1 MAITLRRQIS
11 DEEKKIVLAR
21 HGRQCF
27 ATGHAIPDGE
37 PLQYDHIR
45 AFASGGQSELD
56 NIAPMCEP
64 HNKAKGTLPLE
75 DFRVKLELESF
86 FREGER
92 LTLRNLLE
100 HFKAKKMLQAY
111 GESVQVT
118 AAENAVHLENHDYAG
133 DFPLFVCPRTGWKY
147 FYATLPTSI
156 LNSDDDEDHRLGLQP
171 RFLIFDKVFD
181 LFRHFQHCPVL
192 QPSVGRISD
201 GRILLFDGQHKA
213 AALLWNNQRAFECKI
228 YLNPDVRVLNQ
239 TNIAAHDKFAQM
251 RFFSSVMILK
261 LGGQFGNDFEDYR
274 RLEDGTTKS
283 ERGFMDY
290 LENAPGTQMTR
301 GDRNKRF
308 RSYLYN
314 SIMEDAGNKTRPL
327 VSVSNRSSATEPLTV
342 DMLSKSLFA
351 CFLYTEPVTDDMAS
365 DSYKREQ
372 EFSNNITLLNLLYD
386 LALGSWNP
394 KPTADVGQLAL
405 ARQFS
410 SKSIMAWSELLRDAV
425 CAKLDLDDADD
436 RARPFYRDLSES
448 DFAKI
453 RRILERLLGW
463 QMWKAPGKGEIDTYI
478 AGNKSALKNWFKAK
492 GLTAGFLAGA
502 SE

>member
-56 NIAPMCEP
+56 NIAPMCEH

-75 DFRVKLELESF
+75 DFRVKLELENF
-86 FREGER
+86 FDEGER
-92 LTLRNLLE
+92 LTLRHLLE

-118 AAENAVHLENHDYAG
+118 SNENKVHLENHNYTA
-133 DFPLFVCPRTGWKY
+133 DFPLFACPRTGWKY
-147 FYATLPTSI
+147 FYATLPASI
-156 LNSDDDEDHRLGLQP
+156 LNSDDDEEHRLGLQP
-171 RFLIFDKVFD
+171 RFLIFNKVFE

-213 AALLWNNQRAFECKI
+213 AALLWNNQREFECKI

-239 TNIAAHDKFAQM
+239 TNIAAHDKFAQT

-290 LENAPGTQMTR
+290 LENAPGSQMTR

-314 SIMEDAGNKTRPL
+314 SIMEDAKNKTRPL

-351 CFLYTEPVTDDMAS
+351 CFLYTEPVADDMAS

-372 EFSNNITLLNLLYD
+372 EFSNNIALLNLLYD
-386 LALGSWNP
+386 LALDSWNP
-394 KPTADVGQLAL
+394 KLTADVGQLAL

-453 RRILERLLGW
+453 RKVLERLLGW
-463 QMWKAPGKGEIDTYI
+463 QMWKAPKQGEIDTNI
-478 AGNKSALKNWFKAK
+478 AGNKSALKIWLKSK
-492 GLTAGFLAGA
+492 GLTAGFLAGTG
-502 SE
+502 E